1 MPIANANTGNGFSKA
16 ISYALQ
22 ETKKVPK
29 DQKAEVMELVN
40 VAGSSKEMGR
50 QMRELSND
58 RATVQKPVL
67 HLQINFHPTEK
78 PSRDQAERAVDGI
91 LKEIGIDKEK
101 HQYIVVQHK
110 DKPHSHYHV
119 IANRV
124 NFEGELLNDHR
135 IKDRLQV
142 ACDKIELQQGL
153 RRTKGRTVLYDAT
166 NERGYRYASDIQKA
180 LTKTIQDG
188 RERRGENKSKNPKIH
203 AEKTKVKQ
211 LLLESMGNQKIDTS
225 EKLQE
230 ALQKKGVDTKFMT
243 NKNGISGV
251 SFRKN
256 EIALKGTALGYR
268 WKDIAAKLEANKV
281 LNMAEKTNQGQQR
294 DIGHS
299 GTFRRPTETE
309 QRERMFVSDYNSA
322 LNKAVDD
329 YIAHL
334 EQGQLKVDPKEV
346 FTKHGF
352 KNSEDCYRY
361 EDYGFKKTVKKH
373 YFESARSNVIDQ
385 YENFKQRK
393 TAYNNLMKQEL
404 QKMPALFGREKVK
417 EANEELKRQQRN
429 AEKPIFKPKI
439 YGIQIREYEIRAS
452 YDMAKSEHDQAE
464 RFKKEMSQGH
474 ERKQGRGRGL

>member
-1 MPIANANTGNGFSKA
+1 MPTANVNTGNGFSKA

-22 ETKKVPK
+22 ETKKVPE
-29 DQKAEVMELVN
+29 DQKAEVIELVN
-40 VAGSSKEMGR
+40 VAGSAREMGR

-58 RATVQKPVL
+58 RATVKKPVL

-78 PSRDQAERAVDGI
+78 PSREQAGKAVDGI

-124 NFEGELLNDHR
+124 DFEGALLNDHR

-166 NERGYRYASDIQKA
+166 NEKGYRYASEVQKA
-180 LTKTIQDG
+180 VTRIIQDG
-188 RERRGENKSKNPKIH
+188 RERRGENKTKNPKIIE
-203 AEKTKVKQ
+203 EKEKVKQ
-211 LLLESMGNQKIDTS
+211 LLIESMGRQTIDTP

-256 EIALKGTALGYR
+256 EIAIKGTALGYR
-268 WKDIAAKLEANKV
+268 WKDIATKLEANKA
-281 LNMAEKTNQGQQR
+281 LNMAEKTSQGKP
-294 DIGHS
+294 DISHS
-299 GTFRRPTETE
+299 GTFRQPTEIE
-309 QRERMFVSDYNSA
+309 QREILFVSEYNSA

-329 YIAHL
+329 YVAHL
-334 EQGQLKVDPKEV
+334 KQGQLKVDPREI

-352 KNSEDCYRY
+352 KNSEDGYRY
-361 EDYGFKKTVKKH
+361 EDHGFRKTVKKH
-373 YFESARSNVIDQ
+373 YFESARLNVIDQ
-385 YENFKQRK
+385 YDNFKQSE
-393 TAYNNLMKQEL
+393 TAYNDLMKQEL
-404 QKMPALFGREKVK
+404 QRMPALFGREKVK
-417 EANEELKRQQRN
+417 DANEELKRQQRN

-439 YGIQIREYEIRAS
+439 YGIQIREHEIRAS
-452 YDMAKSEHDQAE
+452 YDMAKSEHEKAE
-464 RFKKEMSQGH
+464 RFKKEMSQGQD
-474 ERKQGRGRGL
+474 RKQGRGRGL